1 MYTVSAKR
9 KGRFDVA
16 VILQIL
22 ISFNSAT
29 FYRVYA
35 TGIIVHTPP
44 EIPICSSVAVAEFKL
59 R

>member
-1 MYTVSAKR
+1 MYTGPVKR

-29 FYRVYA
+29 RFIARTLPA
-35 TGIIVHTPP
+35 
-44 EIPICSSVAVAEFKL
+44 
-59 R
+59 

>member
-35 TGIIVHTPP
+35 TGIIVHTP
-44 EIPICSSVAVAEFKL
+44 EIPICSSVAVAKFKL